1 MRGFALAATISHVAA
16 HVAMNM
22 PPAWQDPDGRYGLK
36 SGCAHSTIA
45 TTSAAP
51 SQEH

>member
-16 HVAMNM
+16 HVAMNL

-36 SGCAHSTIA
+36 SGCAH
-45 TTSAAP
+45 P
-51 SQEH
+51 SPLRLRLHREEH